1 MADLLNVPST
11 VDVEM
16 VSGDSKVIRVRMLV
30 NEVTPN
36 GTRRVPADLSEVT
49 SIIWKMSKK
58 ANSDA
63 VILKTMEG
71 SGCTTILLDGFWYV
85 DINLLE
91 EDTKPTNGDPQ
102 IVGSFYHEC
111 QVKRPGLT
119 DTPFNGTITLKQD
132 SI

>member
-1 MADLLNVPST
+1 MADLLNIPST

-30 NEVTPN
+30 NEVTPQ
-36 GTRRVPADLSEVT
+36 GTRRVAANLSEVT
-49 SIIWKMSKK
+49 SIVWKMSKK
-58 ANSDA
+58 INGDA
-63 VILKTMEG
+63 VLLKTMEG
-71 SGCTTILLDGFWYV
+71 AGCTTVFMNDYWYV

-102 IVGSFYHEC
+102 IVGTFYHEC

-119 DTPFNGTITLKQD
+119 DTPFSGTITIKQD